1 MTTLTVRINE
11 KSKLGK
17 AIVDLLHSSAKE
29 SKAVELVENSGKSPY
44 SPEFVKMVL
53 QASKSKQRIKVDPKN
68 LWESIK

>member
-1 MTTLTVRINE
+1 MTTLTVKINE

-29 SKAVELVENSGKSPY
+29 SKVVEVVEKAKESPY
-44 SPEFVKMVL
+44 NAEFIKMVL
-53 QASKSKQRIKVDPKN
+53 QASKSKSRTKIDPKN